1 MKTEFDK
8 IKHCL
13 VGHLLKSGVRQPV
26 ALDLELGHVS
36 VEDGEEL
43 LELLD
48 DGGVVGGEDV
58 DDLGADLLQQ
68 PRVRNVLLDELG
80 RRVRRRELPVGLG
93 DRNKMQNLA
102 YTSVIRIFV

>member
-1 MKTEFDK
+1 MLLDSSSFPS
-8 IKHCL
+8 H
-13 VGHLLKSGVRQPV
+13 HLFEGGVREAV
-26 ALDLELGHVS
+26 ALDPELGHVS

-58 DDLGADLLQQ
+58 DHLGADLLQQ

-80 RRVRRRELPVGLG
+80 RGVRRRELAVGLQG
-93 DRNKMQNLA
+93 DDDKMRNQA
-102 YTSVIRIFV
+102 SIRISGL